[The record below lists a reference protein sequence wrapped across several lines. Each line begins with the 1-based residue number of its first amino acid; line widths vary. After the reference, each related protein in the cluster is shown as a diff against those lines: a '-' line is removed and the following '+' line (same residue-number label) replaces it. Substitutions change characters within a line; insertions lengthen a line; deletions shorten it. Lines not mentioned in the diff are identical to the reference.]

1 MRPRAHAAW
10 KRGRRRLTTRGDAA
24 EVLKPHESHRTAPV
38 HHAATLQCCTTT
50 TIAEECAGWCGVLY
64 VNMSARLHGNH
75 VGHRHTH
82 GQSHGGGQRFSSH
95 TLQTCHPDQS
105 DNRSKRRRRQSR
117 ESVYL
122 RRAQPNSQP
131 GSERGRFGVALAW
144 WAPGTSQSSDERP
157 ALALLSRKLDYTA
170 ADPPKLRPG
179 LVSARQSPFARN
191 GARPSECL
199 LFTPIPS
206 RPDCF
211 VFLLCTR
218 LTRFPTPTL
227 VTVSS

>member
-1 MRPRAHAAW
+1 
-10 KRGRRRLTTRGDAA
+10 
-24 EVLKPHESHRTAPV
+24 
-38 HHAATLQCCTTT
+38 
-50 TIAEECAGWCGVLY
+50 
-64 VNMSARLHGNH
+64 MSATGIPMGNH
-75 VGHRHTH
+75 TADEGD
-82 GQSHGGGQRFSSH
+82 SHH

-105 DNRSKRRRRQSR
+105 DKQNATLGDRRRRQSR

-122 RRAQPNSQP
+122 RRAQPNSQPGEP

>member
-1 MRPRAHAAW
+1 MVRRSVRQHECSPPRQPCRPQAYPWAITRRTRAILITRYRPVIPIKAN
-10 KRGRRRLTTRGDAA
+10 KRN
-24 EVLKPHESHRTAPV
+24 
-38 HHAATLQCCTTT
+38 ATL
-50 TIAEECAGWCGVLY
+50 G
-64 VNMSARLHGNH
+64 
-75 VGHRHTH
+75 
-82 GQSHGGGQRFSSH
+82 
-95 TLQTCHPDQS
+95 D
-105 DNRSKRRRRQSR
+105 RRRRQSR

-179 LVSARQSPFARN
+179 LVSARPSPFARN